1 MSKPLKIAH
10 VVRRYSSAE
19 WGGTETVVCHTVA
32 EQRKLGHEP
41 RIFCTAALQPP
52 GAPPDG
58 VSCFPYFYPYFPM
71 PAADRLRLD
80 KKGGSPYAPKLFKAV
95 AAFRPDVIHIHAGG
109 RLACAAVK
117 LARRLGV
124 PCVMSLHGGAA
135 AVPASELAEMLK
147 PLKGKFPYGGIL
159 DRMFGMRLDPL
170 ARVDAVICISHEEE
184 RRLKEKYP
192 GRNVRYLPNGVDVD
206 LKRQECRFP
215 DGEPK
220 RQECRFPDGEPHL
233 GEAALSPLR
242 ERPCTNVLC
251 VSRIDYQKNQL
262 ALVDLL
268 AARPACR
275 LTLVGPLTAQ
285 WYADKITAR
294 VRELG
299 VVDRFTLI
307 PGLPPGSAELE
318 AAFAAADVFVL
329 PSVHEPFGIVAL
341 EAMAR
346 GIPLIASNVGGLPD
360 FVQDGKNGL
369 LFDPSAPNGLVDAF
383 DRLVALPPA
392 RVGQMLADARAT
404 VEGYAWPNV
413 IARLMD
419 IYGEVRVGR
428 S

>member
-1 MSKPLKIAH
+1 MKPSNPKSLKIAH

-19 WGGTETVVCHTVA
+19 WGGTETVVCHTVE

-71 PAADRLRLD
+71 PAADRLKLD
-80 KKGGSPYAPKLFKAV
+80 KKGGSPYSPALFRAV
-95 AAFRPDVIHIHAGG
+95 RDFRPDVIHIHAGG
-109 RLACAAVK
+109 RLACSAVK

-159 DRMFGMRLDPL
+159 DRMFGMRFDPL
-170 ARVDAVICISHEEE
+170 ARVNAIICISHEEE
-184 RRLKEKYP
+184 RLLKEKHP
-192 GRNVRYLPNGVDVD
+192 GRIVRYLPNGVELE

-220 RQECRFPDGEPHL
+220 RQECRFPV
-233 GEAALSPLR
+233 GEAALAPLQKSDL
-242 ERPCTNVLC
+242 NVLC

-268 AARPACR
+268 AARPDCR

-285 WYADKITAR
+285 WYADKIKAR
-294 VRELG
+294 VQELG
-299 VVDRFTLI
+299 VGDRFTLV

-346 GIPLIASNVGGLPD
+346 EIPLIASNVGGLPD
-360 FVQDGKNGL
+360 FVQDGKNGM
-369 LFDPSAPNGLVDAF
+369 LFDPSASNGLVDAF

-392 RVGQMLADARAT
+392 RVAQMVKDARAT
-404 VEGYAWPNV
+404 VESYAWPNV

-419 IYGEVRVGR
+419 IYDEVRVGR
-428 S
+428 C

>member
-1 MSKPLKIAH
+1 MPKSLKIAH
-10 VVRRYSSAE
+10 VVRRYSAAE

-41 RIFCTAALQPP
+41 RIFCTAALQPA
-52 GAPPDG
+52 GGPPEG

-71 PAADRLRLD
+71 PAPDRLKLD
-80 KKGGSPYAPKLFKAV
+80 KKGGSPYAPALFRAV
-95 AAFRPDVIHIHAGG
+95 RDFRPDVIHIHAGG
-109 RLACAAVK
+109 RLACASVK
-117 LARRLGV
+117 LARCLGV

-135 AVPASELAEMLK
+135 AVPASEMEEMLR
-147 PLKGKFPYGGIL
+147 PLRRKFPYGALL
-159 DRMFGMRLDPL
+159 DRLLGMRFDPL

-184 RRLKEKYP
+184 RLLRERHP
-192 GRNVRYLPNGVDVD
+192 GRIVRYLPNGVELE

-215 DGEPK
+215 DGELK
-220 RQECRFPDGEPHL
+220 RQECRFPV

-242 ERPCTNVLC
+242 ERSCINVLC

-262 ALVDLL
+262 ALVELL
-268 AARPACR
+268 AARPDCR

-285 WYADKITAR
+285 WYADKIKAR

-299 VVDRFTLI
+299 VGDRFTLV

-318 AAFAAADVFVL
+318 AAFASADVFVL

-360 FVQDGKNGL
+360 FVQDGTNGL
-369 LFDPSAPNGLVDAF
+369 LFDPSASSGLVDAF
-383 DRLVALPPA
+383 DRLAALPPA
-392 RVGQMLADARAT
+392 RVEQMVARARAT

-413 IARLMD
+413 VARLMD
-419 IYGEVRVGR
+419 LYGEVRTQRHVTCPP
-428 S
+428 

>member
-1 MSKPLKIAH
+1 MMHRMKPSISKSLKIAH

-52 GAPPDG
+52 GTPPDG

-80 KKGGSPYAPKLFKAV
+80 KKGGSPYSPALFRAV
-95 AAFRPDVIHIHAGG
+95 RDFCPDVVHIHAGG

-117 LARRLGV
+117 LAQRLGV

-135 AVPASELAEMLK
+135 AVPASEMEEMLK
-147 PLKGKFPYGGIL
+147 PLKGKFPYGAFL
-159 DRMFGMRLDPL
+159 DRMFGMRFDPL
-170 ARVDAVICISHEEE
+170 ARVNAIICISHEEE

-192 GRNVRYLPNGVDVD
+192 GRNVQYLPNGV
-206 LKRQECRFP
+206 E
-215 DGEPK
+215 GT
-220 RQECRFPDGEPHL
+220 HL
-233 GEAALSPLR
+233 GEAALLPLQ
-242 ERPCTNVLC
+242 ERSLNVLC

-262 ALVDLL
+262 ALVDIL

-275 LTLVGPLTAQ
+275 LTLVGPITAQ

-299 VVDRFTLI
+299 VGDRFTLI

-360 FVQDGKNGL
+360 FVRDGKNGM

-404 VEGYAWPNV
+404 VENYAWPNV

-419 IYGEVRVGR
+419 IYDEARASV
-428 S
+428 

>member
-1 MSKPLKIAH
+1 MMSRMKPSIPKSLKIAH

-41 RIFCTAALQPP
+41 RIFCTAALQPS

-71 PAADRLRLD
+71 PAADRLKLD
-80 KKGGSPYAPKLFKAV
+80 KKGGSPYSPALFRAV
-95 AAFRPDVIHIHAGG
+95 WDFHPDVIHIHAGG

-135 AVPASELAEMLK
+135 AVPASEMAEMLK
-147 PLKGKFPYGGIL
+147 PLKGKFPYGAIL
-159 DRMFGMRLDPL
+159 DRMFGMRFDPL
-170 ARVDAVICISHEEE
+170 ARVNAIICISHEEE
-184 RRLKEKYP
+184 RLLKEKYP
-192 GRNVRYLPNGVDVD
+192 GQIVRYLSNGVDID
-206 LKRQECRFP
+206 IACAPEKSAGALLR
-215 DGEPK
+215 
-220 RQECRFPDGEPHL
+220 PHTA
-233 GEAALSPLR
+233 ENPV
-242 ERPCTNVLC
+242 NVLC

-285 WYADKITAR
+285 WYADKIKAR

-299 VVDRFTLI
+299 VGDRFTLV

-360 FVQDGKNGL
+360 FVQEGKNGM
-369 LFDPSAPNGLVDAF
+369 LFDPSASNGLVDAF

-392 RVGQMLADARAT
+392 CVEQMLSDARAT
-404 VEGYAWPNV
+404 VESYAWPNV
-413 IARLMD
+413 IARLMG
-419 IYGEVRVGR
+419 IYDEARAGSV
-428 S
+428 

>member
-1 MSKPLKIAH
+1 MMALMKPSISKSLKIAH

-41 RIFCTAALQPP
+41 RIFCTAALQPS

-71 PAADRLRLD
+71 PAADRLKLD
-80 KKGGSPYAPKLFKAV
+80 KKGGSPYSPSLFRAV
-95 AAFRPDVIHIHAGG
+95 RDFRPDVIHIHAGG

-159 DRMFGMRLDPL
+159 DRMFGMRFDPL
-170 ARVDAVICISHEEE
+170 ARVNAIICISHEEE
-184 RRLKEKYP
+184 RLLKEKYP
-192 GRNVRYLPNGVDVD
+192 SRIVRYLPNGVDVEM
-206 LKRQECRFP
+206 KRQECRFP
-215 DGEPK
+215 EEGP
-220 RQECRFPDGEPHL
+220 RL
-233 GEAALSPLR
+233 GEAALLPLR
-242 ERPCTNVLC
+242 ERPSINVLC

-285 WYADKITAR
+285 WYADKIKAR
-294 VRELG
+294 VQELG
-299 VVDRFTLI
+299 VGDRITLI

-360 FVQDGKNGL
+360 FVQDGKNGI

-392 RVGQMLADARAT
+392 RVGQMLKDARAT

-419 IYGEVRVGR
+419 IYDEVRVGR
-428 S
+428 C

>member
-1 MSKPLKIAH
+1 MKPSIQKSLKIAH

-52 GAPPDG
+52 GTPPDG

-80 KKGGSPYAPKLFKAV
+80 KKGGSPYAPALFKAV
-95 AAFRPDVIHIHAGG
+95 RDFRPDVIHIHAGG

-135 AVPASELAEMLK
+135 AVPASEMAEMLK

-159 DRMFGMRLDPL
+159 DRMFGMRFDPL
-170 ARVDAVICISHEEE
+170 ARVNAIICISHEEE

-192 GRNVRYLPNGVDVD
+192 GRNVQYLPNGVDG
-206 LKRQECRFP
+206 K
-215 DGEPK
+215 
-220 RQECRFPDGEPHL
+220 PHL
-233 GEAALSPLR
+233 GEAALLPLQ
-242 ERPCTNVLC
+242 ERSLNVLC

-268 AARPACR
+268 AARPVCR
-275 LTLVGPLTAQ
+275 LTLVGPITAQ

-294 VRELG
+294 VQELG
-299 VVDRFTLI
+299 IGDRFTLI

-360 FVQDGKNGL
+360 FVQDGKNGM
-369 LFDPSAPNGLVDAF
+369 LFDPSASNGLVDAF

-392 RVGQMLADARAT
+392 RVEQMRTDARAT
-404 VEGYAWPNV
+404 VESYAWPNV

-419 IYGEVRVGR
+419 IYDEVRAGSV
-428 S
+428 

>member
-1 MSKPLKIAH
+1 M
-10 VVRRYSSAE
+10 
-19 WGGTETVVCHTVA
+19 
-32 EQRKLGHEP
+32 
-41 RIFCTAALQPP
+41 
-52 GAPPDG
+52 
-58 VSCFPYFYPYFPM
+58 
-71 PAADRLRLD
+71 
-80 KKGGSPYAPKLFKAV
+80 
-95 AAFRPDVIHIHAGG
+95 
-109 RLACAAVK
+109 
-117 LARRLGV
+117 
-124 PCVMSLHGGAA
+124 
-135 AVPASELAEMLK
+135 PASELAEMLK

-159 DRMFGMRLDPL
+159 DRMFGMRFDPL
-170 ARVDAVICISHEEE
+170 ARVNAIICISHEEE
-184 RRLKEKYP
+184 RLLKEKYP
-192 GRNVRYLPNGVDVD
+192 GRIVRYLPNGVELE

-215 DGEPK
+215 DGE
-220 RQECRFPDGEPHL
+220 
-233 GEAALSPLR
+233 AALSPLQR
-242 ERPCTNVLC
+242 RFSNILC

-268 AARPACR
+268 AARPDCR

-285 WYADKITAR
+285 WYADKIKAR
-294 VRELG
+294 VQELG
-299 VVDRFTLI
+299 VGDRFTLI

-392 RVGQMLADARAT
+392 RVGQMLKDARAT

-419 IYGEVRVGR
+419 IYGEVRAGSV
-428 S
+428 

>member
-1 MSKPLKIAH
+1 MKPSIPKSLKIAH

-19 WGGTETVVCHTVA
+19 WGGTETVVCHTVE

-71 PAADRLRLD
+71 PAADRLKLD
-80 KKGGSPYAPKLFKAV
+80 KKGGSPYAPALFRAV
-95 AAFRPDVIHIHAGG
+95 RDFHPDVIHIHAGG
-109 RLACAAVK
+109 RLACSAVK

-159 DRMFGMRLDPL
+159 DRMFGMRFDPL
-170 ARVDAVICISHEEE
+170 ARVNAIICISHEEE
-184 RRLKEKYP
+184 RLLKEKYP
-192 GRNVRYLPNGVDVD
+192 GRIVRYLPNGVDVD
-206 LKRQECRFP
+206 M
-215 DGEPK
+215 K

-233 GEAALSPLR
+233 GEAALSPLQR
-242 ERPCTNVLC
+242 RFLNILC

-285 WYADKITAR
+285 WYADKIKAR
-294 VRELG
+294 VQELG
-299 VVDRFTLI
+299 VGDRFTLV

-360 FVQDGKNGL
+360 FVQDGKNGM

-383 DRLVALPPA
+383 DRLVALPPV
-392 RVGQMLADARAT
+392 RVGQMRTDARAT
-404 VEGYAWPNV
+404 VENYAWPNV

-419 IYGEVRVGR
+419 IYDEARAG
-428 S
+428 SA

>member
-1 MSKPLKIAH
+1 MMHRMKPSISKSLKIAH

-52 GAPPDG
+52 GTPPDG

-80 KKGGSPYAPKLFKAV
+80 KKGGSPYSPALFRAV
-95 AAFRPDVIHIHAGG
+95 RDFCPDVVHIHAGG

-117 LARRLGV
+117 LAQRLGV

-135 AVPASELAEMLK
+135 AVPASEMEEMLK
-147 PLKGKFPYGGIL
+147 PLKGKFPYGAFL
-159 DRMFGMRLDPL
+159 DRMFGMRFDPL
-170 ARVDAVICISHEEE
+170 ARVNAIICISHEEE

-192 GRNVRYLPNGVDVD
+192 GRNVQYLPNGV
-206 LKRQECRFP
+206 E
-215 DGEPK
+215 GT
-220 RQECRFPDGEPHL
+220 HL
-233 GEAALSPLR
+233 GEAALLPLQ
-242 ERPCTNVLC
+242 ERSLKVLC

-262 ALVDLL
+262 ALVDIL

-275 LTLVGPLTAQ
+275 LTLVGPITAQ

-299 VVDRFTLI
+299 VGDRFTLI

-360 FVQDGKNGL
+360 FVRDGKNGM

-404 VEGYAWPNV
+404 VENYAWPNV

-419 IYGEVRVGR
+419 IYDEARASV
-428 S
+428 